1 MERSLGLTTGRL
13 LLVLACLMGLVAAV
27 IGLSA
32 QAAGAR
38 SRGAAQEARTVSL
51 SETAHMEASNE
62 EIDGAEISER
72 GRATGTYN
80 VPITAGLTMHPKY
93 VAAIVNIFLKGG
105 TITAIA
111 SANFTSSGSTISFH
125 GTLKISHGT
134 GTYRHAA
141 GELQIRGAF
150 NHLTL
155 KAWAVT
161 SGSST
166 Y

>member
-1 MERSLGLTTGRL
+1 MGHSLGLSTRRL
-13 LLVLACLMGLVAAV
+13 LVAACLVGVGVAV
-27 IGLSA
+27 IGPSV
-32 QAAGAR
+32 QAAGVR
-38 SRGAAQEARTVSL
+38 SRVAAQEARTVSL

-62 EIDGAEISER
+62 EVDGAEISER
-72 GRATGTYN
+72 GRAIGTYN

-134 GTYRHAA
+134 GTYRHAS
-141 GELQIRGAF
+141 GELQVRGAF
-150 NHLTL
+150 NHLSF
-155 KAWAVT
+155 KSWAVT
-161 SGSST
+161 SGSGT